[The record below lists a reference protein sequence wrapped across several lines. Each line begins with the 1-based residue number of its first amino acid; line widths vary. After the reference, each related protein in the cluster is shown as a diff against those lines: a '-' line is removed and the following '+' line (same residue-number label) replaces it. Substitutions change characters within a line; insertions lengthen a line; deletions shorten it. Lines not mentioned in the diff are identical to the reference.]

1 MRRGAKSLSYSGISF
16 IESCMPPCSSD
27 GEKNVTNHIAKQPA
41 RKPTKE
47 EGGWGR
53 TDRTAACWCCVL
65 GLGKWGPRPSRL
77 HASVC
82 FDNLPCLP
90 PMQPH
95 GCLMNFDDHEVV
107 RVLLTLYAIL
117 LRRGGLRLRLRL
129 GLRRRRRGE
138 RERDCERDQSR
149 LFESLL
155 LSSRRSLL
163 LSSRLSSRRSSRLSS
178 RRSSRLSSRR

>member
-1 MRRGAKSLSYSGISF
+1 
-16 IESCMPPCSSD
+16 MPPCSSD

-53 TDRTAACWCCVL
+53 TDRTAGAACWA
-65 GLGKWGPRPSRL
+65 WGPRRPSRF
-77 HASVC
+77 SV
-82 FDNLPCLP
+82 FRQPTLSFP